1 MPWIAKAEVR
11 RRLPDTVEIRLSER
25 VPVAYWEDGG
35 LVDSEGNVFAGR
47 LDEEVVLPQFKGQD
61 GAGKVM
67 VERFSMFKR
76 ELAKEKLS
84 VATLAYTPRS
94 AWEIV
99 LSNGITVKLGRDKVV
114 ERLKRFVRVWPTLL
128 KPQADGLHYVDM
140 RYKDGFAVRLKEQQT
155 DNQGGLERPSENN

>member
-1 MPWIAKAEVR
+1 MR
-11 RRLPDTVEIRLSER
+11 
-25 VPVAYWEDGG
+25 
-35 LVDSEGNVFAGR
+35 GR

-67 VERFSMFKR
+67 VEHFSMFKR

-140 RYKDGFAVRLKEQQT
+140 RYKDGFAVQ
-155 DNQGGLERPSENN
+155 LERTTSR